1 MRAFIRVVRA
11 GQILAAAA
19 LALVTGAIAA
29 GAPIPPWHLAAMTVG
44 LAVSLIAFP
53 PGR

>member
-1 MRAFIRVVRA
+1 MRAFTRVVRA
-11 GQILAAAA
+11 GQLLTAAA
-19 LALVTGAIAA
+19 LALITGATVA
-29 GAPIPPWHLAAMTVG
+29 GAPIPARDLAVMTVG